1 MTLAASITALS
12 ALAQNG
18 VRTVLLARPEVAN
31 RMVVDKTPPGQLKDL
46 VSVFYEDFDNGLAG
60 NTPFGAW
67 TTDGADGALWL
78 GDTNGPDGDFSD
90 PATEKIQSTTAA
102 NGFMIFDSNLS
113 NPGGVGNNRVGYL
126 LSPVLDLSGTP
137 DVQLKFEHRFRWCCS
152 GDAGHWVDIST
163 DGGLSFP
170 TRIDVSE
177 GALNNPMITN
187 LDIGTHTKWVDI
199 SQAVA
204 GGPSTVVIRFAH
216 EDITAEPTF
225 NISHYHWQIDDVELF
240 TSPGNDLQFT
250 QNQYDDFIP
259 STFVLDGNSVNLEY
273 NLYPYSQL
281 HELTLKSRI
290 RNGGVNTAT
299 GVDFRVEVLDP
310 SSTSIFDQTA
320 TLATMPRYQADSLQ
334 LDGFTPP
341 ATDGEFTVNFSLECD
356 SVDERD
362 EDNSFTKN
370 FSVNEFDYG
379 YDNGAMNGRA
389 SNGTDPFEVANKFF
403 IHNTANAYGVK
414 VAFATATAG
423 SPSPVG
429 QLVKANVYDGNGDWV
444 AETEEYTIVAGDLN
458 GGGGDEFVTLLF
470 ADPFEMTA
478 PGEFLVALQ
487 SFGGGAVYVATSG
500 VSEVGSSLLITPE
513 TSDPDAEFFIQ
524 NNTPMVRLTFDP
536 SVGVEENDFVNGVG
550 LGQNHPNPS
559 DGTTIIP
566 FNLTTGGL
574 VTFDVHD
581 MSGKRVLHSE
591 LGAKSAGP
599 HRFTIDTTTMPE
611 GVYFYTL
618 NTNGVQV
625 SKRMT
630 VIR

>member
-1 MTLAASITALS
+1 MTLAVSITALS

-18 VRTVLLARPEVAN
+18 VRTVLLARPEVAS
-31 RMVVDKTPPGQLKDL
+31 RTAVDKTPSPGQLKDL
-46 VSVFYEDFDNGLAG
+46 VSVMNEDFANGLAG

-67 TTDGADGALWL
+67 TTDGPDGAIWL
-78 GDTNGPDGDFSD
+78 YDTNGPNGDFSD
-90 PATEKIQSTTAA
+90 PSEKIQSTTVA

-113 NPGGVGNNRVGYL
+113 NPGAAPNNRVGYL
-126 LSPVLDLSGTP
+126 LSPVMDLTATP

-152 GDAGHWVDIST
+152 GDAGHWVDVST

-170 TRIDVSE
+170 TRINVGE
-177 GALNNPMITN
+177 GALNQPMVTN

-199 SQAVA
+199 SQAVSA
-204 GGPSTVVIRFAH
+204 NPSAVVIRFAH
-216 EDITAEPTF
+216 EDMTDG

-273 NLYPYSQL
+273 TLYPHSQL

-290 RNGGVNTAT
+290 RNGGMNTAT
-299 GVDFRVEVLDP
+299 NVDFSVEVLDP
-310 SSTSIFDQTA
+310 SSSSVFGQTS
-320 TLATMPRYQADSLQ
+320 TLATMPRYESDSLQ

-341 ATDGEFTVNFSLECD
+341 ATNGEFTVNFTLSSD
-356 SVDERD
+356 SIDDRD
-362 EDNSFTKN
+362 DDNSFTKN
-370 FSVNEFDYG
+370 FSVDEFDYG
-379 YDNGAMNGRA
+379 YDDDAMNGRA

-403 IHNTANAYGVK
+403 IHNTADAYGVK
-414 VAFATATAG
+414 VAFATAPSG

-429 QLVKANVYDGNGDWV
+429 QVVKANVYDGNGDWV
-444 AETEEYTIVAGDLN
+444 AETEDHEIVSGDLN
-458 GGGGDEFVTLLF
+458 GGGGDDFTTLLF
-470 ADPFEMTA
+470 SDPLEMIA

-500 VSEVGSSLLITPE
+500 VSEVGSSLLIEPE
-513 TSDPDAEFFIQ
+513 TSDPDAQFFIQ

-536 SVGVEENDFVNGVG
+536 SVGVEENDYVNGVG
-550 LGQNHPNPS
+550 LGQNHPNPA

-566 FNLTTGGL
+566 FNLTTGGA

-581 MSGKRVLHSE
+581 MSGKLVTHSD
-591 LGAKSAGP
+591 LGTKNAGP
-599 HRFTIDTTTMPE
+599 HRFIIDTTTMPE

-618 NTNGVQV
+618 NTGGVQV
-625 SKRMT
+625 TKRMT